1 MQHGLGF
8 ALVALQAALFGW
20 LSQAYQF
27 PAVIVSAAAVGT
39 FTRLRIP
46 LSREQAFVL
55 SSAAAFFFLL
65 KHRFSPQELPTG
77 TEFIRT
83 QVAFIIAQ
91 FLLAIEA
98 AHFLIRRE
106 DDRLSP
112 VLPALG
118 AVALV
123 CIADVQITE
132 EQRTVTRVFAVSYPL
147 LWALYLGAGRDPLP
161 LPPPE
166 EETRQR
172 NRIQAAKRRRQTAGG
187 ILLAVAALA
196 WVSSLGLYQLEKK
209 IEGWLVQMMA
219 GRRFASQAGFSRT
232 SRLGSIA
239 HRKSRQEN
247 DVALLVAGRR
257 TPGSPG
263 YLRGAVFTH
272 LDSLEWRTPSTGRGT
287 QMLAETEFPQG
298 MRAPGEKEHLY
309 THPTIGEPSATDW
322 RYWECWLEQDQES
335 AAFTPMGTTHVIT
348 SADRMGALPFGVF
361 FVYDAEASN
370 PYTACVPNKPRDVAI
385 TAETRELCLF
395 VPEECR
401 PELEKLAEDVFA
413 DAATTQEKIEAAE
426 AYFQQNYRYHLGVEI
441 PPNENPL
448 LYFLREK
455 PPAHCEYFATAAAM
469 LLRAEGI
476 PCRYVTGLVP
486 AEWNPSSGYWIAR
499 NRDAHAWV
507 EAYDEQS
514 KKWTIVEATPAEGVP
529 SANRPAPRFAWWE
542 GLQIDWRR
550 LRVFLSQGRFGRAF
564 SVLRTSWLAIP
575 IGLLVAAFVF
585 YLTRRLARRWRK
597 TRTATD
603 VLDPEL
609 LEMRKLLDRMDDQ
622 LQALGWNRHAGE
634 TLHQFAHRLNDWASR
649 QRNLADDSLEKNPA
663 GIEEAEHAADWY
675 LDYAGCLYRG
685 QWDGET
691 RQRLLSRLPAR

>member
-1 MQHGLGF
+1 MQHRLGF

-27 PAVIVSAAAVGT
+27 PAIVISVAAVGT

-65 KHRFSPQELPTG
+65 KHRFSPQEFPTG

-132 EQRTVTRVFAVSYPL
+132 EQRTVTRVFAVTYPL
-147 LWALYLGAGRDPLP
+147 LWALYLWACRDPLP

-166 EETRQR
+166 EQTRQTR
-172 NRIQAAKRRRQTAGG
+172 RVQAAKRRRRTAGG

-196 WVSSLGLYQLEKK
+196 WVSSLGLYELEKK
-209 IEGWLVQMMA
+209 IEGWFVQMMA

-239 HRKSRQEN
+239 HRKSQQEN
-247 DVALLVAGRR
+247 ELALLVAG
-257 TPGSPG
+257 PGSPG

-272 LDSLEWRTPSTGRGT
+272 LESLEWRTPSTRYGT
-287 QMLAETEFPQG
+287 QILAETEFPQG
-298 MRAPGEKEHLY
+298 MRPPGDEEHLY
-309 THPTIGEPSATDW
+309 AHPTSGESSATDW

-335 AAFTPMGTTHVIT
+335 AAFTPLGTTHVI
-348 SADRMGALPFGVF
+348 APVDRMGALPFGVF
-361 FVYDAEASN
+361 FLYDAEASN
-370 PYTACVPNKPRDVAI
+370 PYTACVPEKRAEVAI
-385 TAETRELCLF
+385 GSETREQCLF

-426 AYFQQNYRYHLGVEI
+426 AYFRRNYRYHLGVEI
-441 PPNENPL
+441 PPGENPL

-507 EAYDEQS
+507 EAYDEPS

-529 SANRPAPRFAWWE
+529 SANRPTPHFAWWE
-542 GLQIDWRR
+542 GLRIDGRR

-564 SVLRTSWLAIP
+564 RVLRTSWLAIP
-575 IGLLVAAFVF
+575 MGLLAAAFVF

-597 TRTATD
+597 SRTASE

-609 LEMRKLLDRMDDQ
+609 LEMRKLLKRMDDQ
-622 LQALGWNRHAGE
+622 LQALGLNRHAGE
-634 TLHQFAHRLNDWASR
+634 TLHQFADRLNDWASR
-649 QRNLADDSLEKNPA
+649 QRNLADESLEKNPA
-663 GIEEAEHAADWY
+663 DIEQADRAADWY
-675 LDYAGCLYRG
+675 LDYAGSLYRG
-685 QWDGET
+685 RWDEQT
-691 RQRLLSRLPAR
+691 RQRLLSHIPAR